1 MNYSAE
7 IGTTTSLIP
16 ISIWISGQLRKL
28 EKYSDITMNM
38 AQSGTWLKLSFQE
51 ELKIKS
57 RICSSALWK
66 IYSESF

>member
-7 IGTTTSLIP
+7 IGSFFSYQGTTTSLIP

-51 ELKIKS
+51 GKYIIKI
-57 RICSSALWK
+57 
-66 IYSESF
+66 